1 MSIVFALTK
10 TMLLSDWLPDIGW
23 SVHRFHW
30 RVDSVCKQKH
40 FTLILH
46 LVMRSE
52 TWSNLLKPVSNLQDA
67 LTGRSLPDIPA
78 IFKVTVRG
86 LQHILIIYDDFWNW
100 SRPWKIFMKAQ
111 STWNSVGR
119 AFNWTTSGTTS
130 KMFKFKSAWSLSHA
144 LEILSAHVEDNS
156 PWWCS

>member
-10 TMLLSDWLPDIGW
+10 TMLLSDWLPDICW

-46 LVMRSE
+46 LVIGQKLGQTS
-52 TWSNLLKPVSNLQDA
+52 S
-67 LTGRSLPDIPA
+67 SLFQTCRMLPA